1 MIKVGQKAPEFS
13 CPAVQCST
21 VKQQYSLKDLGGDTY
36 KVIFFYPA
44 DFTFVCPT
52 ELHAFQAKLE
62 EFKKRKAVVVGVST
76 DTVESH
82 KKWLQTSKK
91 EGGVQGITYPLIADE
106 CKKMAIDYGV
116 LDESSGMALRG
127 LFILDKENIVQAAII
142 HNMPL
147 GRNIEEAL
155 RILDALQFHEKNG
168 QVCPANW
175 EAGQAAMDATT
186 EGVKKY
192 FTTS

>member
-1 MIKVGQKAPEFS
+1 MIKVGKQAPKFNCPVVKNDQVEEHFS
-13 CPAVQCST
+13 LDSIAHS
-21 VKQQYSLKDLGGDTY
+21 Y

-52 ELHAFQAKLE
+52 ELHAFQQKLD
-62 EFKKRKAVVVGVST
+62 EFEKRNAAVIGAST

-82 KKWLQTSKK
+82 KKWLQTPK
-91 EGGVQGITYPLIADE
+91 EQGGVCGVTYPLIADD
-106 CKKMAIDYGV
+106 CKQMAIDYGV
-116 LDESSGMALRG
+116 LDEESGMALRG
-127 LFILDKENIVQAAII
+127 LFILDKDNIVQAAII

-147 GRNIEEAL
+147 GRNIDEAL

-175 EAGQAAMDATT
+175 ETGQAAMDATT
-186 EGVKKY
+186 EGVKEY
-192 FTTS
+192 FNS

>member
-13 CPAVQCST
+13 CPIVYEDI
-21 VKQQYSLKDLGGDTY
+21 VKETFCLKDMGNTY

-52 ELHAFQAKLE
+52 ELHAFQAKIDA
-62 EFKKRKAVVVGVST
+62 FKERNAQVIGVST
-76 DTVESH
+76 DSVESH
-82 KKWLQTSKK
+82 QKWLQTPKK
-91 EGGVQGITYPLIADE
+91 EGGVEGITYPLVADH
-106 CKKMAIDYGV
+106 CKQMALDYGV

-127 LFILDKENIVQAAII
+127 LFVLDKENIVQAAVI

-147 GRNIEEAL
+147 GRNIDEAL

-175 EAGQAAMDATT
+175 ETGQKSMEATT
-186 EGVKKY
+186 EGVKEY
-192 FTTS
+192 FNS

>member
-1 MIKVGQKAPEFS
+1 MIKVGQKAPAFS
-13 CPAVQCST
+13 CPVVEGDTVQKEYTLS
-21 VKQQYSLKDLGGDTY
+21 DLGNQY

-62 EFKKRKAVVVGVST
+62 EFKKRNALVVGVST

-82 KKWLQTSKK
+82 QKWLQTPKK
-91 EGGVQGITYPLIADE
+91 EGGVQGITYPLIADD

-116 LDESSGMALRG
+116 LDQDSGMALRG
-127 LFILDKENIVQAAII
+127 LFVLDKENTVQAAII

-155 RILDALQFHEKNG
+155 RIIDALQFHEKNG

-175 EAGQAAMDATT
+175 ETGQTAMDATT
-186 EGVKKY
+186 DGVKEY
-192 FTTS
+192 FNS